1 MATANQLRALFKSY
15 GEKDDERFYSVAMQ
29 LAAHE
34 ARLGHGKLAR
44 ELRDLLDHARE
55 ERSAAR
61 RSPSPVPL
69 ATPRGDLAGL
79 LSVSYPHVR
88 LEDMILP
95 EDVQRKLRRVLREQR
110 QQAKLLTHGLPPRS
124 KVLLVGPPGSGKT
137 MSTRALA
144 GELKLPL
151 FTILLDGLITKFM
164 GETAAKL
171 RLVFDAIRD
180 TRGVYLFDEFDAIGS
195 QRTLMNDVG
204 EIRRVLNSFLHFVEE
219 AEPTS
224 LIVAA
229 TNHPDLL
236 DPALFRRFDD
246 VVEYSLPTAD
256 LARRAFRARLQDL
269 KTDGVDWAAVVEAAE
284 GLSYADIVKACEDAA
299 KDAILSDT
307 RAVTTECLLAALQD
321 RRVVRDRPAG
331 APHSEVPSRRS

>member
-15 GEKDDERFYSVAMQ
+15 GEKDDEHFYSVALQ

-34 ARLGHGKLAR
+34 ARLGHGALAH
-44 ELRDLLDHARE
+44 ELRTLIDEARAK
-55 ERSAAR
+55 RTAAR
-61 RSPSPVPL
+61 RPPSPVPL
-69 ATPRGDLAGL
+69 ATPRGDLVGL
-79 LSVSYPHVR
+79 LSVSYPDVR
-88 LEDMILP
+88 LEDMIFP
-95 EDVQRKLRRVLREQR
+95 EEVHRKLKRVLREQR

-124 KVLLVGPPGSGKT
+124 KLLLVGPPGSGKT

-144 GELKLPL
+144 GDLKLPL

-164 GETAAKL
+164 GETAVKL
-171 RLVFDAIRD
+171 RLVFDAIRE

-204 EIRRVLNSFLHFVEE
+204 EIRRVLNSFLHFLEE

-256 LARRAFRARLQDL
+256 LAKKAFKSRLQNL
-269 KTDGVDWAAVVEAAE
+269 KTEEVDWAAVVQMAE
-284 GLSYADIVKACEDAA
+284 ELSYADIVKACEDAA
-299 KDAILSDT
+299 KDAVLSDVQ
-307 RAVTTECLLAALQD
+307 AVTTESLLRAIKD
-321 RRVVRDRPAG
+321 RRVVKDRLGG
-331 APHSEVPSRRS
+331 ASRQ